1 MANIHWYPGHIAKA
15 EKKLREQSNL
25 VDVILEVI
33 DARIPISSRYD
44 NLDKITNQKPRLLV
58 LNKADIADPFLTSQW
73 MNYLKQN
80 IGMPSI
86 ATSASSSKDLS
97 VLIKEAVQLGKP
109 KIDNMVA
116 KGMRPRAIRA
126 MVVGMPNVGKSSIIN
141 KLIRKGKAKVGPKAG
156 VTKAAQWVRINPKLE
171 LLDTPG
177 IIPMRLE
184 DQSRAEKLAMVN
196 SISENAYDQVEISKE
211 LIELLYKKYP
221 EFLKK
226 HYKLDEMT
234 EIPGLEDIALS
245 RKWLKPGK
253 EADIK
258 RCASV
263 VLSDFRNGRIGRI
276 TLESVAQVQD

>member
-1 MANIHWYPGHIAKA
+1 MVNIHWYPGHIAKA

-25 VDVILEVI
+25 VDVILEII

-44 NLDKITNQKPRLLV
+44 NPDKITNQKPRLLV
-58 LNKADIADPFLTSQW
+58 LNKADIADPALTPQW
-73 MNYLKQN
+73 MSYIKET
-80 IGMPSI
+80 IGIPSI

-109 KIDNMVA
+109 KIDSLVA
-116 KGMRPRAIRA
+116 KGMRSRAIRA

-156 VTKAAQWVRINPKLE
+156 VTRTAQWVRVNPKLE

-196 SISENAYDQVEISKE
+196 SISENAYDQVEISKV
-211 LIELLYKKYP
+211 LVGLLYEKYP
-221 EFLKK
+221 NYLKQ
-226 HYKLDEMT
+226 HYKLDEVV
-234 EIPGLEDIALS
+234 ELPGLEDIALS
-245 RKWLKPGK
+245 RKWLKPGG
-253 EADIK
+253 EPDTERSAAVI
-258 RCASV
+258 
-263 VLSDFRNGRIGRI
+263 LSDFRTGRIGKI
-276 TLESVAQVQD
+276 TLESVAQIQD

>member
-25 VDVILEVI
+25 VDVILEVV

-44 NLDKITNQKPRLLV
+44 NLNKITNQKPRLLV
-58 LNKADIADPFLTSQW
+58 LNKADIADPLLTSQW
-73 MNYLKQN
+73 MDYIKENVG
-80 IGMPSI
+80 IPSI
-86 ATSASSSKDLS
+86 TTSANVSKDLS
-97 VLIKEAVQLGKP
+97 ALIKEAVILGKP
-109 KIDNMVA
+109 KIDSLIT

-156 VTKAAQWVRINPKLE
+156 VTRAAQWVRINPKLE

-184 DQSRAEKLAMVN
+184 DQARAGKLAMVN
-196 SISENAYDQVEISKE
+196 SISENAYDQIEVSQE
-211 LIELLYKKYP
+211 LVELLYEKYP
-221 EFLKK
+221 EKLKK
-226 HYKLDEMT
+226 HYKLQDIADLPT
-234 EIPGLEDIALS
+234 LEDIALS
-245 RKWLKPGK
+245 RKWLCSGG
-253 EADIK
+253 EADTT
-258 RCASV
+258 RCASA
-263 VLSDFRNGRIGRI
+263 VLSDFRNGRIGKI